1 MPNQSAVD
9 PETSDG
15 RQTSDAGQ
23 SFAEA
28 NRRLAERQQAE
39 SEGAGDLPESDT
51 FKAAPG
57 QEANAPTGPGVGD
70 DPLQRPGPAPAA
82 TEWTTEER
90 LAAEQWLR
98 RIPDDPG
105 GLLRRKFLF
114 QYRERQRAMDGN
126 RQPPR

>member
-1 MPNQSAVD
+1 MPDQSAVD

-15 RQTSDAGQ
+15 RQASDAGQ

-57 QEANAPTGPGVGD
+57 QEANAPTGPGLGD
-70 DPLQRPGPAPAA
+70 SPGQRPGPAPAA